1 MDEKQKK
8 IKEVFNFKK
17 YFIKTNI
24 NSNTKK
30 MFNITIYESET
41 FIGFKLKIRRS
52 NMVKICDTYKL
63 KNRK

>member
-1 MDEKQKK
+1 
-8 IKEVFNFKK
+8 
-17 YFIKTNI
+17 
-24 NSNTKK
+24 